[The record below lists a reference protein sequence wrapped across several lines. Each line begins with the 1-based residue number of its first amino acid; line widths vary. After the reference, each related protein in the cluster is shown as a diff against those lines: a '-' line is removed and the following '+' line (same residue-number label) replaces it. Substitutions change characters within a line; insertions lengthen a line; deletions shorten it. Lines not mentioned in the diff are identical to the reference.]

1 MQQLKD
7 AVYNEEGKENKRET
21 KKEEKKKIVIYA
33 GSI

>member
-1 MQQLKD
+1 MKD

-21 KKEEKKKIVIYA
+21 LKKEGKKEIVIYA